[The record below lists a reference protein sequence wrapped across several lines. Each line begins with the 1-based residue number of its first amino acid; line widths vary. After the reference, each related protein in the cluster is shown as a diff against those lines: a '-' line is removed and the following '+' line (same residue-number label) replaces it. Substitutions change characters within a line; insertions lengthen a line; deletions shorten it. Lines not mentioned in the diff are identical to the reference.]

1 MNFFQQQELARRN
14 SKYLLLLFIAAVVLI
29 IGLSNLVI
37 AATLWFFNQQGAL
50 NFQQLFSTSQV
61 LVVSLIMT
69 GVIGC
74 AIAYKWYQL
83 RDGGRSIAESLGG
96 QALMPNSIQPEQRQI
111 LNVVEEMAIA
121 SGMPVPPVYL
131 LKDEL
136 GINAFAAGHT
146 PADAVIGITQG
157 ALEQLNRDQ
166 LQGVVAHEF
175 SHILNGDMR
184 LNMQLI
190 ALLSGIVFISNI
202 GEFIL
207 HSQRHR
213 HYSSSSR
220 RNNDGRVTAMG
231 FGLLVLGWIG
241 VFFANMIKAAIS
253 RQREYLAD
261 ASAVQF
267 TRNPNGIADALKI
280 IAGYEAGSGLR
291 SPLSQEASH
300 MFIGNA
306 RRLGS
311 FFASHPP
318 LTERIKRL
326 LPSWSG
332 QVIQRQIKHR
342 AKPTYARAYQVTE
355 PSPEQQQTTFLTA
368 AAAGVAL
375 VSEPPSSEPSNKPA
389 FSLSN
394 NASQVA
400 QELAQLPE
408 GLLKLAHE
416 PSGAV
421 NLIYALLLSEQS
433 ELRQQQLAAIQPPT
447 QQTLELSEI
456 KQAWQWLEAQ
466 DRSFRLPLLELS
478 FPALKRL
485 SKPQYL
491 NLMENL
497 RKLIKA
503 DQQVDRYEWCLY
515 HLVKHYLAGQFE
527 TTTRSKAKYSSIP
540 AIADYF
546 NIVLSSLAYAG
557 HEDDTKIQRAFGIG
571 ANSIGL
577 YTLRQL
583 PKEQCQVEHFGPA
596 VKQLAAAHPPIK
608 QRILRALAACISLD
622 KQLTV
627 AEYEMIRCIA
637 AVMDCPSPQLKMEIA
652 PDH

>member
-14 SKYLLLLFIAAVVLI
+14 SKYLLLLFIVAVIMI
-29 IGLSNLVI
+29 IGLSNLLI
-37 AATLWFFNQQGAL
+37 AATLWFFNQQAPL
-50 NFQQLFSTSQV
+50 SLQQLFSTSQV
-61 LVVSLIMT
+61 LIVSLLMS

-83 RDGGRSIAESLGG
+83 RDGGRRLAESLGG
-96 QALMPNSIQPEQRQI
+96 QVLLTNTEQAEQRQI

-202 GEFIL
+202 GEFVL
-207 HSQRHR
+207 YSQRHR
-213 HYSSSSR
+213 AYSRSSR
-220 RNNDGRVTAMG
+220 RNNDGRVAALG
-231 FGLLVLGWIG
+231 LGLLVLGWLG

-267 TRNPNGIADALKI
+267 TRNPKGIADALKI

-318 LTERIKRL
+318 LDERIKRL
-326 LPSWSG
+326 QPSWDG
-332 QVIQRQIKHR
+332 QVIKRQIKHR
-342 AKPTYARAYQVTE
+342 AQPVYARAYQASE
-355 PSPEQQQTTFLTA
+355 PSREQQQSTFLAA
-368 AAAGVAL
+368 AAAGAAL
-375 VSEPPSSEPSNKPA
+375 ASDSPSSTAS

-394 NASQVA
+394 NASTVA
-400 QELAQLPE
+400 QELAQLPQ
-408 GLLKLAHE
+408 GLLTLAHE

-421 NLIYALLLSEQS
+421 NVVYALLLSEQA
-433 ELRQQQLAAIQPPT
+433 ELRQQQLALIQAPA
-447 QQTLELSEI
+447 QQTVDLNEI
-456 KQAWQWLEAQ
+456 KQAWQWLATL
-466 DRSFRLPLLELS
+466 DRSYRLPLLELS
-478 FPALKRL
+478 FPALKQL
-485 SKPQYL
+485 SKPQYQ

-515 HLVKHYLAGQFE
+515 HLVKHYLAAQFE
-527 TTTRSKAKYSSIP
+527 TLAHSKALYSSIP
-540 AIADYF
+540 EIAQHF

-557 HEDDTKIQRAFGIG
+557 HDDDSKIQRAFGIG

-583 PKEQCQVEHFGPA
+583 PKAQCQVEHFGPA
-596 VKQLAAAHPPIK
+596 VKQLANAHPPIK
-608 QRILRALAACISLD
+608 QRVLRALAACVSLD